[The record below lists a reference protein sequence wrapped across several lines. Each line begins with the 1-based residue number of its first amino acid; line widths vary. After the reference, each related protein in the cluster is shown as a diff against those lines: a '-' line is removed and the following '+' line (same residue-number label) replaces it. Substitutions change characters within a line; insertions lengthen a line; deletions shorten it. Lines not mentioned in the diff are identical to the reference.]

1 MKDFTF
7 SSTTLHDIT
16 RIKNGSLKVEATFR
30 DVNRV
35 LCYEVIVPENEL
47 SFMQKPDFRL
57 KSDKEL
63 LCLIVRDLIKEKAYS
78 KVAFQKPVT
87 ATTQS
92 HGSNCCFAAMFE
104 ETQIC
109 SFCLEPAVL
118 VEAE

>member
-7 SSTTLHDIT
+7 SSTTLHTIT
-16 RIKNGSLKVEATFR
+16 RIKNGLLKVEATFK

-35 LCYEVIVPENEL
+35 LCYEVIVPKEEL

-57 KSDKEL
+57 KGDKEL

-78 KVAFQKPVT
+78 KDAPQKLA
-87 ATTQS
+87 AT

-104 ETQIC
+104 ESSVC

-118 VEAE
+118 IEAE